1 VVGYIKDQTGSF
13 TGGFLAIAAA
23 GAVGMLVVILLRHDR
38 RLEYV
43 AEGERRA

>member
-13 TGGFLAIAAA
+13 TGGLLAIAAA
-23 GAVGMLVVILLRHDR
+23 GAVGMVVVILLRHDT

-43 AEGERRA
+43 AESEKRA